1 MKARAST
8 RRGFGVTCF
17 QGAVESP
24 GHPLHTSSFLAK
36 SKMLFCYRACV
47 VAQTLNSVPGDLESS
62 QDLREQCRPGE
73 PPSWSRAVWGDAAAA
88 RPPPP
93 PLPGS
98 VCPRPTAL
106 FVFLLFCFRA
116 PLGRISP
123 GGGKSTPGFKW
134 SGFPFVARPG
144 TIRARGGRGGAGS
157 VPRGARARVPVTVGG
172 SGRSWGPHSRGSG
185 ANPRE
190 HLHSASRG
198 RKPPDSVRHVCRKPV
213 VSLC

>member
-36 SKMLFCYRACV
+36 SKMCFCYRAFV

-62 QDLREQCRPGE
+62 RDLREQCRPGE
-73 PPSWSRAVWGDAAAA
+73 PPSWSRADSGDAAAA
-88 RPPPP
+88 WPPPP

-157 VPRGARARVPVTVGG
+157 VPGGARAWVPVTVGG
-172 SGRSWGPHSRGSG
+172 DRDRAGVPIPGAPERTRANTYTALLEGGS
-185 ANPRE
+185 
-190 HLHSASRG
+190 
-198 RKPPDSVRHVCRKPV
+198 PPT
-213 VSLC
+213 L

>member
-24 GHPLHTSSFLAK
+24 GHPLCTSSFLAK
-36 SKMLFCYRACV
+36 SKMCFCYRGIE
-47 VAQTLNSVPGDLESS
+47 QTLNSVPGDLESS

-73 PPSWSRAVWGDAAAA
+73 PPSWSRADSGDAAAA

-123 GGGKSTPGFKW
+123 GGGKSTPRFKW

-157 VPRGARARVPVTVGG
+157 VPGGARARVPVTVGG
-172 SGRSWGPHSRGSG
+172 DRDGAGVPIPGAPERTRANTYTAPLEGGS
-185 ANPRE
+185 
-190 HLHSASRG
+190 
-198 RKPPDSVRHVCRKPV
+198 PPT
-213 VSLC
+213 L